1 MQNFNIDTSIKLPR
15 KEILQQQ
22 TIQQPISDQ
31 VTNKPKLSYEELKQ
45 KYGLQDFYIDT
56 SIKLPQKKRKIK
68 PNFSLKEL
76 IKNKQV

>member
-1 MQNFNIDTSIKLPR
+1 MQNFNINTSIKLSR
-15 KEILQQQ
+15 KEILQQ
-22 TIQQPISDQ
+22 PKSDQ

-56 SIKLPQKKRKIK
+56 SIKLHQKKRKIK

-76 IKNKQV
+76 IKNKQI